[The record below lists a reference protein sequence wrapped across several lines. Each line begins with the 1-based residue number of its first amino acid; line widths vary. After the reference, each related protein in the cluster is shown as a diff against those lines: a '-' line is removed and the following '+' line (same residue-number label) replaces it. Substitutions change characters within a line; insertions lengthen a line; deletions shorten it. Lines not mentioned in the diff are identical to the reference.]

1 MCEDQVPKNE
11 IGEWKIDTRKLL
23 FEKTDY
29 VRVLERR
36 IRELE
41 KLLADKEKEHD
52 MNKIDIEKVAE
63 MTQAFRDMTAAY
75 KHLSK
80 QFEE

>member
-1 MCEDQVPKNE
+1 MCEDQVPKKEYGMNE
-11 IGEWKIDTRKLL
+11 I
-23 FEKTDY
+23 
-29 VRVLERR
+29 
-36 IRELE
+36 
-41 KLLADKEKEHD
+41 
-52 MNKIDIEKVAE
+52 NIEKVAE